1 MAHHTTPG
9 DTLRRH
15 VARQVIL
22 ELLLP
27 IGAYYGL
34 RAAGVDPWVALV
46 APALLTLPFLVYD
59 ALRRRRVDAV
69 ALFTLTML
77 AVGTVVSLVT
87 GDPRT
92 LLVRDSWLFAAIG
105 LWILATLFTSHPMM
119 RGMARTI
126 VTVKIG
132 GKLSR
137 MGCPLGQRFSLS
149 LPLARPDR
157 GLGYRFHPRRGYS
170 HFTRLFPSPGRGSA
184 RHDAAMV
191 SRTRGSHRLPRR
203 VCHPKRAES
212 LNQLCKTPR
221 QNGGLCAVK

>member
-126 VTVKIG
+126 VTLKIG
-132 GKLSR
+132 EAGYREWDARWDSDSR
-137 MGCPLGQRFSLS
+137 FRYHLRVLTAVWGIGFTLDAVIRISLAYS
-149 LPLARPDR
+149 LPLDAVPLATTLQWPAVLAALIGFHAVYVTRN
-157 GLGYRFHPRRGYS
+157 GLK
-170 HFTRLFPSPGRGSA
+170 
-184 RHDAAMV
+184 V
-191 SRTRGSHRLPRR
+191 
-203 VCHPKRAES
+203 
-212 LNQLCKTPR
+212 
-221 QNGGLCAVK
+221 